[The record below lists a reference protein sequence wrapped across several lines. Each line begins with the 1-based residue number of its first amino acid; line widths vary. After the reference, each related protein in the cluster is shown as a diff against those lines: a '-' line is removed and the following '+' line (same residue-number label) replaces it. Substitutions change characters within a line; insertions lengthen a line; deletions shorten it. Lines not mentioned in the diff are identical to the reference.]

1 MPSTMKNIIQCAVNN
16 ALNRNVKWMDTTIL
30 IYALSRSDSE
40 ARRILSD
47 GGIDYEDAYQYL
59 KRFDNEPL
67 KEGEKPRFTPTALR
81 LVGYVNSPLALLRA
95 IQRTDCDGR
104 GLPASAGRN
113 DVFGDVGERRSHPKT
128 GLYNIVKPPAC
139 FVCVYASVC
148 IRGCIQ
154 MHTARPECIH
164 GPDRTHGDAYPGAW
178 DTRSTRP
185 GTAPTGPST
194 TRPHCPAGSRSP
206 TCSPPRAPRRTRRD
220 GPPRS
225 STTKANRS

>member
-1 MPSTMKNIIQCAVNN
+1 MANTTVKDIIWYMYGTARGHGV
-16 ALNRNVKWMDTTIL
+16 RWVDSTIL
-30 IYALSRSDSE
+30 LYALRWSNSE
-40 ARRILSD
+40 AGSILYHQD
-47 GGIDYEDAYQYL
+47 AFEDREDVYRLMERY
-59 KRFDNEPL
+59 DNEPL

-81 LVGYVNSPLALLRA
+81 LVEYVNSPLALLRA

-154 MHTARPECIH
+154 KKPGKSPKTLIYKGKNKIPFSCMHCMHQYMGFLSFFSNPL
-164 GPDRTHGDAYPGAW
+164 
-178 DTRSTRP
+178 
-185 GTAPTGPST
+185 
-194 TRPHCPAGSRSP
+194 
-206 TCSPPRAPRRTRRD
+206 
-220 GPPRS
+220 
-225 STTKANRS
+225 

>member
-1 MPSTMKNIIQCAVNN
+1 
-16 ALNRNVKWMDTTIL
+16 MDTTIL

-81 LVGYVNSPLALLRA
+81 LVEYVNSPLALLRA

-154 MHTARPECIH
+154 KKPGKSPKTLIYKGKNKIPFSCMHCMHQYMGFLSFFSNPL
-164 GPDRTHGDAYPGAW
+164 
-178 DTRSTRP
+178 
-185 GTAPTGPST
+185 
-194 TRPHCPAGSRSP
+194 
-206 TCSPPRAPRRTRRD
+206 
-220 GPPRS
+220 
-225 STTKANRS
+225 

>member
-1 MPSTMKNIIQCAVNN
+1 MANTTVKDIIWYMYGTARGHGV
-16 ALNRNVKWMDTTIL
+16 RWVDSTIL
-30 IYALSRSDSE
+30 LYALRWSNSE
-40 ARRILSD
+40 AGSILYHQD
-47 GGIDYEDAYQYL
+47 AFEDREDVYRLMERY
-59 KRFDNEPL
+59 DNEPL

-81 LVGYVNSPLALLRA
+81 LVEYVNSPLALLRA

-154 MHTARPECIH
+154 KKPGKSPKTLIYKGKNKIPFSCMHCMH
-164 GPDRTHGDAYPGAW
+164 QYMGF
-178 DTRSTRP
+178 
-185 GTAPTGPST
+185 PSFFSN
-194 TRPHCPAGSRSP
+194 PL
-206 TCSPPRAPRRTRRD
+206 
-220 GPPRS
+220 
-225 STTKANRS
+225 